1 MNTPRNHEPPPLRSS
16 SPRFRGHPEMTTLDI
31 QDLRV
36 AVPVRWGSKTILD
49 GVSLT
54 IAPGE
59 ALGLVG
65 ESGSGKTTSLR
76 AVVGLL
82 PRGATRSGTIHV
94 NGTDIGT
101 LSKAELR
108 RFRGTQTAVVF
119 QDPRAHINP
128 LRSVGDF
135 LLENLV
141 EVQRKP
147 RAEAERTVRG
157 LLVDVGITDP
167 ERRMRQ
173 KPYELSGGL
182 LQRVMIAAAMAAEP
196 SLLLA
201 DEPTTALDVTTQEE
215 VMAILDEQRK
225 ARGLAMLFVSHD
237 LDLADAVCDRIAV
250 MKDGRIVEELGA
262 EGLRQQAS
270 HDYTKAL
277 IAARPRLQVSVPS
290 GRPYDEKPAAAP
302 LLEVAELRKVYRVR
316 PATGTGHE
324 DLVAVDSISFG
335 LPRAGSLA
343 IVGESGSGK
352 STTARMIVGLA
363 QPTSGR
369 IVVDGDEWQPGR
381 LSSAERRRRGRL
393 VQMVFQD
400 PYSSLDRRQS
410 AQDCLREALAVHGHL
425 PKKQRDQ
432 RVAELLDQVG
442 LTAEQGRALP
452 RSLSGGQRQRVAI
465 ARALAAD
472 PSVLILDEAV
482 SALDVS
488 VQAQVLELLDR
499 IRRELDVALL
509 FISHDLP
516 VVQQISDDV
525 LVMHRGEVVESGAV
539 NDVLSAPRED
549 YTRRLIDSVPREGWQ
564 PRRRRTTPAA
574 PDPVEVP

>member
-1 MNTPRNHEPPPLRSS
+1 MSAPRN
-16 SPRFRGHPEMTTLDI
+16 TLDI
-31 QDLRV
+31 ESLRV
-36 AVPVRWGSKTILD
+36 GVPVRSGRKAILD
-49 GVSLT
+49 GVDLH

-65 ESGSGKTTSLR
+65 ESGSGKSTTLR

-82 PRGATRSGTIHV
+82 PRAADRDGRITV
-94 NGTDIGT
+94 NGTDIAT
-101 LSKAELR
+101 LSKSELR

-141 EVQRKP
+141 EVQRRP
-147 RAEAERTVRG
+147 RAEAERVVKAI
-157 LLVDVGITDP
+157 LADVGITDP

-182 LQRVMIAAAMAAEP
+182 LQRVMIAAAMACEP
-196 SLLLA
+196 TLLLA

-215 VMAILDEQRK
+215 VMAILDEQRT

-262 EGLRQQAS
+262 EGLRQQAQD
-270 HDYTKAL
+270 DYTKTL
-277 IAARPRLQVSVPS
+277 LAARPRLQVSEPS
-290 GRPYDEKPAAAP
+290 GRSADEKPVPSP
-302 LLEVAELRKVYRVR
+302 LLSVQDLRKVYRVR
-316 PATGTGHE
+316 TASGAGHE
-324 DLVAVDSISFG
+324 DLVAVEGVTFD
-335 LPRAGSLA
+335 LARAGSLA

-352 STTARMIVGLA
+352 STTARMVVGLA

-369 IVVDGDEWQPGR
+369 IVVDGEEWRTGR
-381 LSSAERRRRGRL
+381 LGSAERRRRGRL

-410 AQDCLREALAVHGHL
+410 AEDCLRESLAVHGSVA
-425 PKKQRDQ
+425 RRGRGA

-499 IRRELDVALL
+499 IRHELEVALL

-539 NDVLSAPRED
+539 HDVLSAPQQD
-549 YTRRLIDSVPREGWQ
+549 YTRRLIDSVPREGWK
-564 PRRRRTTPAA
+564 PRRRRTTHSTTITETQEAPA
-574 PDPVEVP
+574 

>member
-1 MNTPRNHEPPPLRSS
+1 MNALEI
-16 SPRFRGHPEMTTLDI
+16 E
-31 QDLRV
+31 DLSV
-36 AVPVRWGSKTILD
+36 SVPVRAGTKSILSE
-49 GVSLT
+49 VNLE

-65 ESGSGKTTSLR
+65 ESGSGKSTTLR

-82 PRGATRSGTIHV
+82 PRIARRSGV
-94 NGTDIGT
+94 VRVEGTDVGS
-101 LSKAELR
+101 LARAELR
-108 RFRGTQTAVVF
+108 RFRGTRTAVVF

-141 EVQRKP
+141 EVQHRP
-147 RAEAERTVRG
+147 RAEAERIVTAI
-157 LLVDVGITDP
+157 LTDVGIADP

-182 LQRVMIAAAMAAEP
+182 LQRVMIAAAMAGEP
-196 SLLLA
+196 GLLLA

-215 VMAILDEQRK
+215 VMAILDEQRL

-262 EGLRQQAS
+262 EGLRQQAQA
-270 HDYTKAL
+270 DYTKTL
-277 IAARPRLQVSVPS
+277 IAARPRLQVGEPS
-290 GRPYDEKPAAAP
+290 GRRRQPAPAPTP
-302 LLEVAELRKVYRVR
+302 LLSVHDLRKVYRVR
-316 PATGTGHE
+316 AASGVGHE
-324 DLVAVDSISFG
+324 DLVAVDGISFD

-352 STTARMIVGLA
+352 STTARMVVGLA
-363 QPTSGR
+363 QPTAGR
-369 IVVDGDEWQPGR
+369 IVVDGHEWAPGR
-381 LSSAERRRRGRL
+381 LRSAERRRRGRL

-400 PYSSLDRRQS
+400 PYSSLDRRQTVH
-410 AQDCLREALAVHGHL
+410 DCLRESLAVHGHL
-425 PKKQRDQ
+425 PRREHAR
-432 RVAELLDQVG
+432 RVADLLDQVG
-442 LTAEQGRALP
+442 LTAEQGRARP

-472 PSVLILDEAV
+472 PAVLILDEAV
-482 SALDVS
+482 AALDVS
-488 VQAQVLELLDR
+488 VQAQVLALLDR
-499 IRRELDVALL
+499 IRRDLDVALL

-516 VVQQISDDV
+516 VVQQVCDEV
-525 LVMHRGEVVESGAV
+525 LVMHQGAVVEAGRV
-539 NDVLSAPRED
+539 DDVLSAPRQE
-549 YTRRLIDSVPREGWQ
+549 YTRRLIHSVPREGWK
-564 PRRRRTTPAA
+564 PRRRAA
-574 PDPVEVP
+574 TDPDPLEVP

>member
-1 MNTPRNHEPPPLRSS
+1 
-16 SPRFRGHPEMTTLDI
+16 MTEVRTLEI
-31 QDLRV
+31 EDLRIG
-36 AVPVRWGSKTILD
+36 VPQRAGLKPILR
-49 GVSLT
+49 GVSLA
-54 IAPGE
+54 IDPGE

-65 ESGSGKTTSLR
+65 ESGSGKSTTLR
-76 AVVGLL
+76 AAVGLL
-82 PRGATRSGTIHV
+82 PRGASRSGLVHV
-94 NGTDIGT
+94 NGTDVAK
-101 LSKAELR
+101 LSKGELR

-147 RAEAERTVRG
+147 RAEAERVVKRI
-157 LLVDVGITDP
+157 LVDVGITDP

-182 LQRVMIAAAMAAEP
+182 LQRVMIAAAMACEP

-250 MKDGRIVEELGA
+250 MKDGRVVEELGA
-262 EGLRQQAS
+262 EGLRQQAQD
-270 HDYTKAL
+270 DYTKTL
-277 IAARPRLQVSVPS
+277 IAARPRLRVSAS
-290 GRPYDEKPAAAP
+290 TAPAAAGRDREP
-302 LLEVAELRKVYRVR
+302 SVLSVRDLRKVYRVR
-316 PATGTGHE
+316 TASGAGHE
-324 DLVAVDSISFG
+324 DLVAVDSVNFD

-352 STTARMIVGLA
+352 STTARMVVGLA
-363 QPTSGR
+363 QPTAGR
-369 IVVDGDEWQPGR
+369 IVVDDSEWQSGR

-400 PYSSLDRRQS
+400 PYSSLDRRQTVR
-410 AQDCLREALAVHGHL
+410 DCLREALAVHGQV
-425 PKKQRDQ
+425 PKPQRDR

-442 LTAEQGRALP
+442 LNSEHGRARP
-452 RSLSGGQRQRVAI
+452 RSLSGGERQRVAI

-482 SALDVS
+482 AALDVS
-488 VQAQVLELLDR
+488 VQAQVLALLDR
-499 IRRELDVALL
+499 IRRELEVALL

-516 VVQQISDDV
+516 VVQQVSDDV
-525 LVMHRGEVVESGAV
+525 IVMHRGEVVESGAV
-539 NDVLSAPRED
+539 RDVLSAPRQD
-549 YTRRLIDSVPREGWQ
+549 YTRRLIHSVPREGWKPQ
-564 PRRRRTTPAA
+564 RRRATAVPTSDPAL
-574 PDPVEVP
+574 DSLEVS